1 MRLMGLSKAAKTLEH
16 DEISDMV
23 THARWRVRCP
33 STQTSWGG
41 DQNSPVL
48 SETSA
53 GPESHLETA
62 GTSAAWRAGELR
74 VLRC

>member
-1 MRLMGLSKAAKTLEH
+1 MGLRKAAKTLEH
-16 DEISDMV
+16 EISDMV
-23 THARWRVRCP
+23 THGRWRVRRP
-33 STQTSWGG
+33 STQTSRGG

-48 SETSA
+48 SEASA

>member
-1 MRLMGLSKAAKTLEH
+1 MGLRKAAKTLEH
-16 DEISDMV
+16 DEIPDMV
-23 THARWRVRCP
+23 IHGRWRVRPPTP
-33 STQTSWGG
+33 SQASWGG

-48 SETSA
+48 SEAKA
-53 GPESHLETA
+53 GPESHLATA